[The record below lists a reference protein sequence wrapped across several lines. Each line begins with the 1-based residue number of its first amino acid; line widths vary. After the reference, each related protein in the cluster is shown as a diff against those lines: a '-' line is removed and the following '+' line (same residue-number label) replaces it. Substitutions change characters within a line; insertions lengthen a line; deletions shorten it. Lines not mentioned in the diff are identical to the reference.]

1 MERKKIAS
9 NNIRNF
15 QLQLKCVNMHIVLF
29 KTASD
34 DHIFFALKVMFK
46 FDSHIYTSV
55 LSYIAYL
62 TKKQACGCF
71 IITLEMYDVSMSAY
85 LTDNSIFSMYAYI
98 TLPLLLIMKLVEI
111 FKAIF

>member
-62 TKKQACGCF
+62 TKKKQACSCF

-85 LTDNSIFSMYAYI
+85 PTDHSIFSMYTYI
-98 TLPLLLIMKLVEI
+98 PITVPLLLI
-111 FKAIF
+111 

>member
-46 FDSHIYTSV
+46 FDSHIYASV

-62 TKKQACGCF
+62 TKNQACGCF
-71 IITLEMYDVSMSAY
+71 IITIEMYYVSMSAY
-85 LTDNSIFSMYAYI
+85 PTDHSIFSMYTYVHI
-98 TLPLLLIMKLVEI
+98 TLPLLLI
-111 FKAIF
+111 

>member
-46 FDSHIYTSV
+46 FDSHIYASV

-85 LTDNSIFSMYAYI
+85 LTDNSIFSMYYVTSFI
-98 TLPLLLIMKLVEI
+98 NLKILEI